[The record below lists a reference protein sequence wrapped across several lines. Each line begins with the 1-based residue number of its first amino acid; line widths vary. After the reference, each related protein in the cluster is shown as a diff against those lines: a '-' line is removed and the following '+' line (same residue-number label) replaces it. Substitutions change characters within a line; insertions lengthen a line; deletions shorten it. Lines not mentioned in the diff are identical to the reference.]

1 HIEALLKNDTHIG
14 NEGKLRTP
22 ALIESLPLVVRLEN
36 FRLPLV
42 VRLENFRLPLVVRL
56 ENFSL
61 PLVVRLENFRL
72 PLVVRL
78 ENFRL
83 PLVVRLENFSLP
95 LVVRL
100 ENFRLPLVVRLENF
114 RLPLVVRL
122 ENFRLPL
129 VVRLENFSLPL
140 VVRLE
145 NFRLPLVVRLENF
158 RLPLVVRLENFRL
171 PLVVR
176 LENLHSRTSSCSLL
190 SEDESRFCSGSS
202 FVVQTQT
209 GSRSCLILPVLLV
222 VVVPVAPYVRIH
234 SETRDS
240 GGRRLLVCSVYDFY
254 PEDIQVGWLRDGQEV
269 TEDVTSTERMANA
282 DWYYQIHSHLEY
294 TPRLGE
300 KISCVV
306 HHASLKDPLIT
317 DWDPSLPESEKNKI
331 IIGASGLTLGL
342 VLSLAGFIYYKR
354 KAQGHS
360 LVPSS

>member
-1 HIEALLKNDTHIG
+1 
-14 NEGKLRTP
+14 
-22 ALIESLPLVVRLEN
+22 
-36 FRLPLV
+36 
-42 VRLENFRLPLVVRL
+42 
-56 ENFSL
+56 
-61 PLVVRLENFRL
+61 
-72 PLVVRL
+72 
-78 ENFRL
+78 
-83 PLVVRLENFSLP
+83 
-95 LVVRL
+95 
-100 ENFRLPLVVRLENF
+100 NFRLPLVVRLENF

-176 LENLHSRTSSCSLL
+176 LENFRLPLVVRLENLHSRTSGCSLL

-202 FVVQTQT
+202 FVAFRLKPVPGSSPQTDSGCLPVGLN
-209 GSRSCLILPVLLV
+209 GSWSCLILPVLLV

-234 SETRDS
+234 SETPDS

-254 PEDIQVGWLRDGQEV
+254 PKDIQVGWLRDGQEV
-269 TEDVTSTERMANA
+269 TQDVTSTERMADA

-294 TPRLGE
+294 MPRSGE

-317 DWDPSLPESEKNKI
+317 DWDPSLPESERNKI

-354 KAQGHS
+354 EAQGRT